1 MKVLIVKKFKKSN
14 KYVKISNEDL
24 LYETEFDDKELNL
37 IDINNKEKDI
47 REIST
52 FIVRVSYKPSDL
64 IVLI

>member
-37 IDINNKEKDI
+37 IDINDKEKDI

>member
-37 IDINNKEKDI
+37 IDINDKEKDI

-52 FIVRVSYKPSDL
+52 FIVRVSYTPSDL

>member
-1 MKVLIVKKFKKSN
+1 
-14 KYVKISNEDL
+14 L

>member
-37 IDINNKEKDI
+37 TDINNKEKDI